1 MTADVGAFVVS
12 QSDRL
17 RRVSMTVHLLKN
29 EANSLRGTEEWQQV
43 PQ

>member
-1 MTADVGAFVVS
+1 
-12 QSDRL
+12 
-17 RRVSMTVHLLKN
+17 MTVHLLKN